1 MAAAKRSDTGR
12 TAAAAPAGD
21 VDQPAAAPAEDVD
34 RPAAGVAA
42 TSPPAAAAPAVPGQG
57 QGRRRPPA
65 PRPPARYVVATRR
78 LTTPTGALAHLPGDL
93 VPTQNVERNGWAGGV
108 RPREE

>member
-12 TAAAAPAGD
+12 TAAAPPAGD
-21 VDQPAAAPAEDVD
+21 VDQPAAAPAGDVD
-34 RPAAGVAA
+34 QAPAGVAA
-42 TSPPAAAAPAVPGQG
+42 TSPPAAAAPGQG